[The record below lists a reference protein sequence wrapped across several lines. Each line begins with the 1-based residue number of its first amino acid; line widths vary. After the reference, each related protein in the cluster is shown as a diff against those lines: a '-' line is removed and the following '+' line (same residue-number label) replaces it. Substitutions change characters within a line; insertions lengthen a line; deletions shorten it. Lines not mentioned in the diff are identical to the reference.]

1 VTQGSHDNKGNG
13 NSGKDNPPPYDDH
26 KYDREKLHEPIDWM
40 VYSHEDLYNMVHN
53 GVNLAGAQAAA
64 TNWQKI
70 GEDIAGVRANLLK
83 AVEDSTVGWDSESA
97 RLARD
102 GLTQVTNWVDDT
114 SNYAHKVAAAITTE
128 TNNVEAARAAMPP
141 PPAKVE
147 SPATVTATAPA
158 VPPRPALVRDRLT
171 MMDSAAGL
179 MGIETDRAAL
189 LRQPTTLPTTSTAF
203 QGFETLG
210 TSPVETLAAND
221 ASHRRAADVMAAFQ
235 RNSAAVDQTVPAQFT
250 PPVNPVNPSPTL
262 GGGDL
267 AARNNTTADGGA
279 GGAGAPVAT
288 TAAAANRGTTNT
300 TSSRTYGGGAGVRG
314 GGSGGGSG
322 AGGFGGMGMG
332 ISRPFNSGNQS
343 GPAGGGGA
351 GGPAGGGGGGLAGVS
366 ERSVPGAASAA
377 ASSSSGGQTKAFQ
390 NPLAMGGAPMAGAPA
405 AGQGRD
411 DAREH
416 KSASYLEEDD
426 NVFGLD
432 RKAAPPVI
440 GQ

>member
-1 VTQGSHDNKGNG
+1 MTQGSHDNKGNG
-13 NSGKDNPPPYDDH
+13 NSGKDKPPPYDDH

-70 GEDIAGVRANLLK
+70 GEDIAGVREHLLK
-83 AVEDSTVGWDSESA
+83 AVEDSTTGWDSESA

-179 MGIETDRAAL
+179 MGVETDHATL
-189 LRQPTTLPTTSTAF
+189 LRQPTTSTAF
-203 QGFETLG
+203 QGFANLG

-250 PPVNPVNPSPTL
+250 PPVNPVNPNPTL

-288 TAAAANRGTTNT
+288 TAAAVNRSTTNP

-314 GGSGGGSG
+314 GGS
-322 AGGFGGMGMG
+322 AGGFGGMGVG
-332 ISRPFNSGNQS
+332 LSRPFNSGNQS

-351 GGPAGGGGGGLAGVS
+351 GGPAGGGGLAGVN
-366 ERSVPGAASAA
+366 ERAVAGPASAA
-377 ASSSSGGQTKAFQ
+377 ASSSTGGQTKAFQ

>member
-1 VTQGSHDNKGNG
+1 MTQGSHDNKGNG
-13 NSGKDNPPPYDDH
+13 NSGNSGKDDKPHGDH
-26 KYDREKLHEPIDWM
+26 GYDREKLHEPIDWM
-40 VYSHEDLYNMVHN
+40 TFSHETLYNMVHN

-70 GEDIAGVRANLLK
+70 GEDIAGVRENLLK
-83 AVEDSTVGWDSESA
+83 AVEDSSVGWNSESA

-102 GLTQVTNWVDDT
+102 GLTEVTNWVDDT
-114 SNYAHKVAAAITTE
+114 ANYAHKVSAAITTE
-128 TNNVEAARAAMPP
+128 TSNVEAARAAMPP
-141 PPAKVE
+141 PPKPVE
-147 SPATVTATAPA
+147 PPVPA
-158 VPPRPALVRDRLT
+158 VDPEMPRPLVRPADRLT
-171 MMDSAAGL
+171 MIDSARSFGGVESL
-179 MGIETDRAAL
+179 KRDPRL
-189 LRQPTTLPTTSTAF
+189 VQTLPSEF
-203 QGFETLG
+203 SGFERLG
-210 TSPVETLAAND
+210 TSTVDTLAAND
-221 ASHRRAADVMAAFQ
+221 AQHRLAADVMAAFQ

-250 PPVNPVNPSPTL
+250 PPVNPVNPNTPTL

-267 AARNNTTADGGA
+267 SGRNAPPDTSAG

-288 TAAAANRGTTNT
+288 AGTGGNRGTTNT
-300 TSSRTYGGGAGVRG
+300 SSRSYGGGAGVRG
-314 GGSGGGSG
+314 GGGGG
-322 AGGFGGMGMG
+322 GFTGGMMPGRFG
-332 ISRPFNSGNQS
+332 QNANQG

-351 GGPAGGGGGGLAGVS
+351 GGSGGAGLSAGVN
-366 ERSVPGAASAA
+366 ERAGAGAASAA
-377 ASSSSGGQTKAFQ
+377 ASSATGGQTRAFQ

-411 DAREH
+411 DEREH

>member
-13 NSGKDNPPPYDDH
+13 NSGNDKQQPYDDH

-70 GEDIAGVRANLLK
+70 GEDIAAVREHLLK

-102 GLTQVTNWVDDT
+102 GLTEVTNWVDDT
-114 SNYAHKVAAAITTE
+114 ATYAHKVSAAITTE

-147 SPATVTATAPA
+147 SPATVTATAPV

-189 LRQPTTLPTTSTAF
+189 LRQPTTTSTAF
-203 QGFETLG
+203 QGFENLG

-250 PPVNPVNPSPTL
+250 PPVNPVNPNPTL

-267 AARNNTTADGGA
+267 AARGNTTADGGA
-279 GGAGAPVAT
+279 GGGAGAPVAT

-300 TSSRTYGGGAGVRG
+300 TSSRSYGGGAGVRG
-314 GGSGGGSG
+314 GGSGGG
-322 AGGFGGMGMG
+322 FGGMGVGM
-332 ISRPFNSGNQS
+332 SRPFSSGSGNQS

-351 GGPAGGGGGGLAGVS
+351 GGPSGGGGLAGVN
-366 ERSVPGAASAA
+366 ERSVAGAASAA
-377 ASSSSGGQTKAFQ
+377 ASSSTGGQTKAFQ